1 MYNADSSLIH
11 TVADDGRP
19 WTGIRQV
26 HSSAPC
32 VHYMILIILCAC
44 CRHIVEFLI
53 GEMVVPYHM
62 TVFEAIRQFSLGG
75 SGGGSSA
82 DSEDDITPL
91 GRPDIWIKTHIIQ

>member
-1 MYNADSSLIH
+1 MTL
-11 TVADDGRP
+11 
-19 WTGIRQV
+19 
-26 HSSAPC
+26 
-32 VHYMILIILCAC
+32 C

-75 SGGGSSA
+75 GAVSSA

-91 GRPDIWIKTHIIQ
+91 GRPDIWIKTHTIQ